1 MQSVLFLC
9 HRLPWPPDKGD
20 KIRSYHVLRRL
31 AQHYKVYLG
40 AFVDDPADW
49 RHLAEV
55 EAVCASTCV
64 RPLPPWR
71 ARWRALASLA
81 RQEPLTVGC
90 YRDRVLRRWV
100 QAVLT
105 EHQPD
110 VVLCFSSGVAP
121 LVMRDVA
128 SRRVMDFVDADSD
141 KWDQYAEA
149 HRGLA
154 RMIYRREARTL
165 ARFERTIANRFE
177 ASLFVSEAE
186 AAFFRSANPGVA
198 ERVHGVPNGVDATY
212 WNPAQAFASP
222 YRSDERVVVFAG
234 AMDYR
239 ANADAV
245 TWFADAVWP
254 RVLAGCANARFCIVG
269 SNPAR
274 EVQALGE
281 RAGAGVTVTGRVDD
295 VRPYLAH
302 AHVVAAPL
310 RIARGIQNKVL
321 EALAMEK
328 VLLATPEAWEGI
340 EDFAG
345 RQGCISG
352 SPEVMVAEAL
362 QWLDTPQPARV
373 PAARAM
379 VQQRYDWKRN
389 LDDYERVM
397 HGAQHAAV
405 GGSMTASAPAE
416 ACA

>member
-1 MQSVLFLC
+1 MQSALFLC

-31 AQHYKVYLG
+31 ARHYKVYLG
-40 AFVDDPADW
+40 TFVDDPADW

-55 EAVCASTCV
+55 EAVCAGACV
-64 RPLPPWR
+64 RPLPAWR
-71 ARWRALASLA
+71 ARWRALGSLA
-81 RQEPLTVGC
+81 RREPLTVGC
-90 YRDRVLRRWV
+90 YRDPVLRRWV
-100 QAVLT
+100 RAVLA
-105 EHQPD
+105 EQQPE

-121 LVMRDVA
+121 LVMQGVA
-128 SRRVMDFVDADSD
+128 ARRVMDFVDADSD
-141 KWDQYAEA
+141 KWHQYAEA

-154 RMIYRREARTL
+154 RLVYQREARKL
-165 ARFERTIANRFE
+165 ARFERTIATRFE

-186 AAFFRSANPGVA
+186 AAFFRNANPGLA
-198 ERVHGVPNGVDATY
+198 ERVHGLPNGVDAAY
-212 WNPAQAFASP
+212 WNPARAFTNP
-222 YRSDERVVVFAG
+222 YRPGERVVVFTG

-254 RVLAGCANARFCIVG
+254 RVLAGCANARFYIVG

-274 EVQALGE
+274 EVLALGR
-281 RAGAGVTVTGRVDD
+281 RAGITVTGRVDD
-295 VRPYLAH
+295 VRPFLAH

-328 VLLATPEAWEGI
+328 VVLATPEAWEGI
-340 EDFAG
+340 SDFAG

-352 SPEVMVAEAL
+352 SPEAMVAEAL
-362 QWLDTPQPARV
+362 QWLDTPQPVRV

-379 VQQRYDWKRN
+379 VRQRYDWTRN
-389 LDDYERVM
+389 LDAYERVLR
-397 HGAQHAAV
+397 GAQHDAID
-405 GGSMTASAPAE
+405 GSLTSVRAE

>member
-1 MQSVLFLC
+1 MQTALFLC

-55 EAVCASTCV
+55 EAVCAGVCV
-64 RPLPPWR
+64 RSLPPWR

-81 RQEPLTVGC
+81 RREPLTVGC

-100 QAVLT
+100 QAVLA

-121 LVMRDVA
+121 LVMPDVTA
-128 SRRVMDFVDADSD
+128 RRVMDFVDADSD
-141 KWDQYAEA
+141 KWRQYAEA
-149 HRGLA
+149 HRGSA
-154 RMIYRREARTL
+154 RLIYRREARKL
-165 ARFERTIANRFE
+165 ARFERAVATRFD

-186 AAFFRSANPGVA
+186 AAFFRGTNPEVA
-198 ERVHGVPNGVDATY
+198 EKVHGVPNGVDAAY
-212 WNPAQAFASP
+212 WSPAHACPSP
-222 YRSDERVVVFAG
+222 YRSGERVVVFTG

-245 TWFADAVWP
+245 AWFADAVWP
-254 RVLAGCANARFCIVG
+254 RVLAGCANARFYVVG

-281 RAGAGVTVTGRVDD
+281 RAGITVTGRVDD
-295 VRPYLAH
+295 VRPYLSHAH
-302 AHVVAAPL
+302 AVVAPL

-328 VLLATPEAWEGI
+328 VVLATPEAWEGI
-340 EDFAG
+340 EDFPS
-345 RQGCISG
+345 REGCISG
-352 SPEVMVAEAL
+352 SPEVMVTEAL
-362 QWLDTPQPARV
+362 RWLDKPQPARV
-373 PAARAM
+373 PAARTM
-379 VQQRYDWKRN
+379 VQQRYDWTRN
-389 LDDYERVM
+389 LDAYERVLRGG
-397 HGAQHAAV
+397 HHAAI
-405 GGSMTASAPAE
+405 GGSVTASARVE